1 MAASVASSGSGQPT
15 AQRAGGGQS
24 RSTTAPALAWEFLRR
39 NPGYRADYALWRREE
54 RAPAAPIDRR
64 WGLRFAA
71 NPELPADQASVFWL
85 PEVAPGVVLR
95 LEPRSFGDASDRA
108 RGLPK
113 GQFVRA
119 EDGLHL
125 RTAWGL
131 QVLVHGDD
139 QPHGQMMVALAYDEH
154 LRLRVRAVDA
164 LERLSAGRP
173 PPKSHLTDA
182 QIQRLHRCLLAL
194 DSDMAGDS
202 YRDIAARIF
211 GLTAVGRE
219 PWKTASIRASTI
231 RLVQAGRALM
241 NGGYLQLLRG
251 GL

>member
-1 MAASVASSGSGQPT
+1 MAASVAPSGSGPPI
-15 AQRAGGGQS
+15 AQRAGGGQN
-24 RSTTAPALAWEFLRR
+24 RSTTAPGLAWEFLRR
-39 NPGYRADYALWRREE
+39 NPNYRSDYALWRREE
-54 RAPAAPIDRR
+54 RDPAAPIDRR

-71 NPELPADQASVFWL
+71 NPQLPADQASVFWL

-95 LEPRSFGDASDRA
+95 LEPRRFDGASEA
-108 RGLPK
+108 PRGLPK

-125 RTAWGL
+125 RTDWGL

-139 QPHGQMMVALAYDEH
+139 QPGGQLIVALAYDEH

-164 LERLSAGRP
+164 LERLTAGRP

-182 QIQRLHRCLLAL
+182 QFRRLTRCLTAL
-194 DSDMAGDS
+194 DADLANET
-202 YRDIAARIF
+202 YRDIAARIY
-211 GLTAVGRE
+211 GASAVARE
-219 PWKTASIRASTI
+219 SWKTSTVRASTI

-241 NGGYLQLLRG
+241 NGGYLKLLRG

>member
-1 MAASVASSGSGQPT
+1 MALSAAASGAGQPPGE
-15 AQRAGGGQS
+15 RRGGG
-24 RSTTAPALAWEFLRR
+24 RRHGVGAPGLAWEFLRR
-39 NPGYRADYALWRREE
+39 NPEYHLAYAGWRQERRE
-54 RAPAAPIDRR
+54 PAAPIDRR

-71 NPELPADQASVFWL
+71 DPQLGADEAAVFWL

-95 LEPRSFGDASDRA
+95 LEAGEGGSAAAAKS
-108 RGLPK
+108 LPA
-113 GQFVRA
+113 GQLMRA

-131 QVLVHGDD
+131 QVLVRSGDPVD
-139 QPHGQMMVALAYDEH
+139 RPLFVALAYDEH

-182 QIQRLHRCLLAL
+182 QVSRLERCLLAL
-194 DSDMAGDS
+194 DGALAGRS
-202 YRDIAARIF
+202 YRMIAQDVF
-211 GLTAVGRE
+211 GAHALADE
-219 PWKTASIRASTI
+219 PWKTAGVRAATI
-231 RLVQAGRALM
+231 RLVRAGRALM
-241 NGGYLQLLRG
+241 SGGYLKLLRG

>member
-1 MAASVASSGSGQPT
+1 MAASVVSSGSGQPT
-15 AQRAGGGQS
+15 AQRAGGGQR
-24 RSTTAPALAWEFLRR
+24 RSTMAPGLAWEFLRR
-39 NPGYRADYALWRREE
+39 NPDYCSDYALWRREA
-54 RAPAAPIDRR
+54 RDPAAPIDRR

-71 NPELPADQASVFWL
+71 NPQLPADQAAVFWL

-95 LEPRSFGDASDRA
+95 LEPRSFDDASDRP
-108 RGLPK
+108 RRLPK
-113 GQFVRA
+113 GQLVRA
-119 EDGLHL
+119 DDGLHL
-125 RTAWGL
+125 RTDWGL
-131 QVLVHGDD
+131 QVLVHSDD
-139 QPHGQMMVALAYDEH
+139 LDGGQLMVALAYDEH

-173 PPKSHLTDA
+173 PPRSHLTDA
-182 QIQRLHRCLLAL
+182 QIQRLQRCLAAL
-194 DSDMAGDS
+194 DSDLAGES

-211 GLTAVGRE
+211 GASAVGRE
-219 PWKTASIRASTI
+219 PWKTASVRASTI